1 MMSAAKM
8 NLSAIENSISFSS
21 EEQKTNFDKVVTLID
36 DSCKEVRNVSHNMM
50 PNALIKSG
58 LASAVREFTDKI
70 NKNSLV
76 INLSTE
82 GLDQRFDANTETVLY
97 RIIQECVN
105 NVIKHAQTSE
115 LDISLIKDEE
125 GISAT
130 IEDNGRGLCSSRSLR
145 IQRHRTAKH

>member
-21 EEQKTNFDKVVTLID
+21 EEQKNSILTKWSPLLMTAV
-36 DSCKEVRNVSHNMM
+36 KRVRTVSHNMM

-82 GLDQRFDANTETVLY
+82 GLDQRALTQILKRCYT
-97 RIIQECVN
+97 
-105 NVIKHAQTSE
+105 A
-115 LDISLIKDEE
+115 
-125 GISAT
+125 
-130 IEDNGRGLCSSRSLR
+130 SSRMR
-145 IQRHRTAKH
+145 E